1 FRAGDAARSGQSK
14 NRPCTGLIS
23 ISCARSGAFFK
34 GGTVDLAKGER
45 YRQICE
51 LQYSWIMQMGLH
63 RIIISYDIACKYHI
77 NFMERIAE
85 RSWPLMTPTEQS
97 LFSALIVVWLV
108 PKFHLAAH
116 IEGCV
121 DKFSFNWTKNV
132 GRTCGELVESN
143 WAALG
148 MMATSIREMGFGHR
162 RDTINDA
169 MCDWNWR
176 KATGESE

>member
-1 FRAGDAARSGQSK
+1 CRGFRAGDAARSGQSK

-34 GGTVDLAKGER
+34 DGTVDLAKGER
-45 YRQICE
+45 FVNFDFALVQV
-51 LQYSWIMQMGLH
+51 LLWIMQMGLH

-148 MMATSIREMGFGHR
+148 MTRSCNGCI
-162 RDTINDA
+162 
-169 MCDWNWR
+169 
-176 KATGESE
+176 S